1 MSPKHSLIKGSK
13 TKKVT
18 AIVVAVM
25 LVLITVAFFARGS
38 IRTVW
43 DQLSGAE
50 YSGSS
55 SQTIDFVVRPGD
67 TGTVVAK
74 NLVAK
79 GVTKN
84 LDSTLRHIYAADPTF
99 YPGTYRIPL
108 QISSDQAIALLAD
121 LNNLIVDHVT
131 IPEGLRITS
140 VFKILSEKTGLP
152 VADFESA
159 SKKTSDYGLPKA
171 APSLEGYLYPATYDF
186 APDLTAKQII
196 SLMVNRTKEQLITDG
211 VAKKDWHKTLTLAS
225 IIQVEAKQ
233 TPDFYKVSRVFLNR
247 IQTGMHLQSD
257 ATVSY
262 GVNGST
268 VSTSNAD
275 RNNPNGYNTYLYP
288 GLPIGPISAPGATAI
303 DAALHPAE
311 GDWLYFCAIN
321 LKTGETVFSNTYA
334 EHEKA
339 VQLWR
344 QWMLQNPGWND

>member
-1 MSPKHSLIKGSK
+1 MSPKHSLIRGSRTRK
-13 TKKVT
+13 TIASVG
-18 AIVVAVM
+18 AV
-25 LVLITVAFFARGS
+25 LLLLLAVAFFARGH
-38 IRTVW
+38 IRSVW

-55 SQTIDFVVRPGD
+55 SETIDFVVSPGD

-108 QISSDQAIALLAD
+108 KISSDQAIALLVD

-131 IPEGLRITS
+131 IPEGLRVTS
-140 VFKILSEKTGLP
+140 VFRILSEKTGLP
-152 VADFESA
+152 LSDFEKA
-159 SKKTSDYGLPKA
+159 SRTPSDFGLPKA
-171 APSLEGYLYPATYDF
+171 APSIEGYLFPATYDF
-186 APDLTAKQII
+186 SPDLSAKEIL
-196 SLMVNRTKEQLITDG
+196 SLMVDRTKEQLVSDG
-211 VAKKDWHKTLTLAS
+211 VAKRDWHKTLTLAS
-225 IIQVEAKQ
+225 MIQVEAKQ

-247 IQTGMHLQSD
+247 IKTGMHLQSD

-268 VSTSNAD
+268 VSTSSAD

-311 GDWLYFCAIN
+311 GNWLYFCAIN